1 MPCMGPKEPSDE
13 VVKNA
18 TENVLDSLGVFK
30 QDINTLVTPL
40 KEERLKV
47 IQQLEDA
54 IREVIFQEYCE
65 EF

>member
-1 MPCMGPKEPSDE
+1 MPCMGPKEPRDE

-18 TENVLDSLGVFK
+18 TENVLESLGVFR

-40 KEERLKV
+40 REERLKT
-47 IQQLEDA
+47 IKQLEDA